1 MTAGDHLVM
10 ARFVDEAVK
19 NTIRKLVDPW
29 LYMEEQGVR
38 VQRID
43 GSEIAY
49 SGIKF
54 EGSPREVFWGPDF
67 ISPYLK
73 AMIDEFI
80 AAASKTAR
88 EQGRD
93 VGIVLHDVGAML
105 KNGVHRVLERM
116 AEVDQHL
123 RGKGSPQPVQAR
135 PIEQL
140 LLGFNGYI
148 AARIK
153 VEHGAELM
161 HARTIMIQ
169 ASAKAS
175 SLVDTYSTW
184 LMAGL
189 AAFVAVLISNQEKV
203 TKLVTPE
210 MLTSSLVILFM
221 VVAIGIIQ
229 KAVAVMVAASA
240 AGEHVGR
247 DVAERG
253 EAAAGF
259 SIVIREILAGT
270 LPPMRW
276 LMRKRLLRVLRGDI
290 AADGRSTYKFAQVQ
304 TLLAIGQMLLVAL
317 LIGKLAWGSWLL
329 QSPEPTSAAS
339 EKASQTND
347 RPRPNSAISR
357 ETEAATKPSTKAPKS
372 AAETSRIQPK

>member
-1 MTAGDHLVM
+1 MTAGDHLVLEQ
-10 ARFVDEAVK
+10 FVDEAAR
-19 NTIRKLVDPW
+19 NIIRKLVDPW
-29 LYMEEQGVR
+29 LYMEDQGVR
-38 VQRID
+38 VKRID

-54 EGSPREVFWGPDF
+54 EGSPREVFWSSDFINPYLRAMVDDF
-67 ISPYLK
+67 ISR
-73 AMIDEFI
+73 
-80 AAASKTAR
+80 ASKTAR
-88 EQGRD
+88 QEGRD
-93 VGIVLHDVGAML
+93 VGIVLHDVGGML
-105 KNGVHRVLERM
+105 TSGVRRVLERM
-116 AEVDQHL
+116 ADIDQRL
-123 RGKGSPQPVQAR
+123 RGKGFPQSVQPR
-135 PIEQL
+135 SIEQL

-203 TKLVTPE
+203 AKLVTPE
-210 MLTSSLVILFM
+210 MLTSSLVILFI
-221 VVAIGIIQ
+221 VVAIGIVQ

-240 AGEHVGR
+240 AGENVGR

-253 EAAAGF
+253 EAVAGF

-270 LPPMRW
+270 LPPIRWFMR
-276 LMRKRLLRVLRGDI
+276 RRLLRVLRGDI
-290 AADGRSTYKFAQVQ
+290 AADGKSTYQFAQAQ
-304 TLLAIGQMLLVAL
+304 TVLAIVQMLLVAF

-329 QSPEPTSAAS
+329 QAPKPASAEAAPSKGGTQSSEMKSATSA
-339 EKASQTND
+339 T
-347 RPRPNSAISR
+347 
-357 ETEAATKPSTKAPKS
+357 TKAQVP
-372 AAETSRIQPK
+372 AVETSRVQPK